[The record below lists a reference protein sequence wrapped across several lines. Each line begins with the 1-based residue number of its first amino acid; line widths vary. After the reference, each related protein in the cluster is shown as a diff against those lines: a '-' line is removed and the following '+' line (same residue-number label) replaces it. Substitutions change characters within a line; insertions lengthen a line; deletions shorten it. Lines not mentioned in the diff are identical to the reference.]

1 MNTKSLKANISWL
14 AIIKVFNI
22 LLPLIT
28 LPHLTA
34 NLGTELFGAI
44 AIGFAIQQVVVA
56 ICDYGFSLLA
66 PKLVAEKQHKKEYLG
81 KLLIAITFI
90 KTLFF
95 VVVALTTL
103 TLLNVFVT
111 TELFLSL
118 WGLML
123 IPAFL
128 QSLLPLWFFLGMEKM
143 VNITIVNIV
152 ERSLYTVL
160 IFALISTKLDAML
173 IPKIMILSQSIALV
187 CSVLL
192 ISKFPAVIS
201 LPSFAF
207 IKALIYQGW
216 GYFYSRLTLLLF
228 SKFNVIIVGA
238 SLGEAE
244 AGFFSLAERI
254 YNAGRSMLSP
264 LTDALYPYMVSTK
277 NWSLAFKIV
286 KFATLLGVIAIITSH
301 LFSHWFFI
309 NLFGSEAYAQSA
321 SLFNI
326 LIFGFSFSVISM
338 LIGYPVLGAM
348 GQARYVNRSVLFG
361 AILHLIVVASALSV
375 NLLSSQ
381 VLVISLVLT
390 ELTILSYRLYFLS
403 KNKKK
408 LTKPALSITKS
419 NNYGSDDA

>member
-1 MNTKSLKANISWL
+1 MNVKGLKANVSWL
-14 AIIKVFNI
+14 AIIKIVNV
-22 LLPLIT
+22 LLPLVT
-28 LPHLTA
+28 LPHLTTS
-34 NLGTELFGAI
+34 LGTTLFGVI
-44 AIGFAIQQVVVA
+44 AIGFAIQQVVVS
-56 ICDYGFSLLA
+56 ICDYGFSILA
-66 PKLVAEKQHKKEYLG
+66 PKLVAENTKNKKILG
-81 KLLIAITFI
+81 KLLTSITLI
-90 KTLFF
+90 KTAFF
-95 VVVALTTL
+95 IVVVVTTL
-103 TLLNVFVT
+103 ATMHM
-111 TELFLSL
+111 LSVPSQYVEI
-118 WGLML
+118 WSAML
-123 IPAFL
+123 IAAFF
-128 QSLLPLWFFLGMEKM
+128 QSLIPIWFFLGIQKM
-143 VNITIVNIV
+143 VNITLINII
-152 ERSLYTVL
+152 ERTLYTAL
-160 IFALISTKLDAML
+160 IFSLIATELDVDL
-173 IPKIMILSQSIALV
+173 IPKIMIFSQGL
-187 CSVLL
+187 
-192 ISKFPAVIS
+192 AVICSAMLVYRCNVHLS
-201 LPSFAF
+201 LPTLSFM
-207 IKALIYQGW
+207 KTLITQGW
-216 GYFYSRLTLLLF
+216 GYFYSRLTMLLF
-228 SKFNVIIVGA
+228 SKFNVILVGA

-254 YNAGRSMLSP
+254 YNAGRSLISP